1 MPASTGLPSTAHD
14 NYEKKAQIIDSRHT
28 ANKCRNYYYLV
39 GFVDG
44 ETLCGV
50 VSGIRVGDFVRAIAA
65 GDKGLWRLKWV
76 YVMSL
81 EDIMNLLGVVHVGWG

>member
-1 MPASTGLPSTAHD
+1 MWVVAQSMRDTHVLNDGDNNVLNADILLPTIRS
-14 NYEKKAQIIDSRHT
+14 SRCRHRQE

-65 GDKGLWRLKWV
+65 GDKDLWRLK
-76 YVMSL
+76 
-81 EDIMNLLGVVHVGWG
+81 